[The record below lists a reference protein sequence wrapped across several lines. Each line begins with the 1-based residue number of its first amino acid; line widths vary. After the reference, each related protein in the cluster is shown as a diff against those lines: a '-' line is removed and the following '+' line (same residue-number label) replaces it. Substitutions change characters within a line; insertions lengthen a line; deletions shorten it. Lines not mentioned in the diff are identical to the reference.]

1 MKKILLATTAVICA
15 GGVASAEVSLSGTG
29 KLGLKYAEQAA
40 DSATNEWD
48 VISHAEVK
56 FSLSGETDNE
66 MIGEFGASFTLE
78 ADESVAG
85 DKLGNPLIVYIGSAA
100 GPLGKIEAGSDLT
113 AGDKKSGGLDDP
125 GLNGIGVDN
134 VAEAYF
140 GGANPTLR
148 YDKEVAG
155 AALAVSVNLDDSWA
169 IGGDYAV
176 NDALTIGAGYDRIKG
191 DNDQNTLSFGVK
203 GELNQISGGFLY
215 SSRSTD
221 QTGVADKSAIG
232 VEVGYSLGDTKFS
245 AIYARNDE
253 GAGGTEQDAWGVG
266 INHDLGGGLS
276 FKGAYGNIPGEA
288 GGDQTVANFGFLMA
302 F

>member
-1 MKKILLATTAVICA
+1 MKKILLATTAAICA
-15 GGVASAEVSLSGTG
+15 GGVASAEVSLSGAG
-29 KLGLKYAEQAA
+29 KLGLEYAEQAP
-40 DSATNEWD
+40 DSPDNEWG

-56 FSLSGETDNE
+56 FSLSGTTDNE

-85 DKLGNPLIVYIGSAA
+85 ETLGNPLVVYVGSAA
-100 GPLGKIEAGSDLT
+100 GPIGKIEAGSDLT

-140 GGANPTLR
+140 GGAAPTIR
-148 YDKEVAG
+148 YDKEIAN
-155 AALAVSVNLDDSWA
+155 AALAVSLNLDDSWA
-169 IGGDYAV
+169 IGGDYAIS
-176 NDALTIGAGYDRIKG
+176 DELTIGAGYDRIKG
-191 DNDQNTLSFGVK
+191 EYDMNTLSFGVK
-203 GELNQISGGFLY
+203 GELGQVSGGFLY
-215 SSRSTD
+215 SSRSTE

-232 VEVGYSLGDTKFS
+232 VEVGYSLGVTKFS

-266 INHDLGGGLS
+266 VNHDLGGGLS
-276 FKGAYGNIPGEA
+276 LKGAYGNIPKEGGGEQA
-288 GGDQTVANFGFLMA
+288 VANFGFLMS